1 LQSGRTW
8 DRVGLAHIV
17 SIVIRTAV
25 SPVLFA
31 LHEPRLDRIGLDV
44 VDDRTQ
50 LGMVANVAC
59 GRDARGPSDTGVRP
73 AKGGGMSIMAL
84 WMMTAT
90 RDCPMTNEPESGA
103 CPALGLD
110 KGKNDRKNSCCRPVR
125 RRRRAVQRST
135 KPPHRSIV
143 LFFSFLIHRRR
154 IGYAFLVSILK

>member
-1 LQSGRTW
+1 MSKLMDDTPQPGSLSEARLRHTLQSGRTW

-84 WMMTAT
+84 
-90 RDCPMTNEPESGA
+90 
-103 CPALGLD
+103 
-110 KGKNDRKNSCCRPVR
+110 
-125 RRRRAVQRST
+125 
-135 KPPHRSIV
+135 
-143 LFFSFLIHRRR
+143 
-154 IGYAFLVSILK
+154 